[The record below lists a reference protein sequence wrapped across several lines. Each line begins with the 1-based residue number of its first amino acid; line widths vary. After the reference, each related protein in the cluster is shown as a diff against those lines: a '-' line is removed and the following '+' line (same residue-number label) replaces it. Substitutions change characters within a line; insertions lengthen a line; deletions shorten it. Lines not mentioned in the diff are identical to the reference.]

1 MNKISISCDNCGG
14 DLRNH
19 IVLQEYRHC
28 WANDDACIF
37 GETACQICQCAGC
50 DDIRFRTES
59 SCGEDQDPDTG
70 EYTIRESIYP
80 EAIRCDR
87 EPISLH
93 ELPGSIARIYRE
105 IVIAFNAGAFILAG
119 GGLRAIVEA
128 LCQDKDVPGKNLE
141 QKINQLVEQKL
152 LAAAQADLLH
162 EERYIS
168 NAALHEIHAPSKMDV
183 IDGLEI
189 IETLLSTLYV
199 LPEKAERLR
208 GKRERREA
216 LSVAKQPDPKG
227 GSMS

>member
-1 MNKISISCDNCGG
+1 MTKIRITCDNCGG

-19 IVLQEYRHC
+19 VVLQEYTHS
-28 WANDDACIF
+28 WGNDDACIY
-37 GETACQICQCAGC
+37 GNSTYQICQCAGC
-50 DDIRFRTES
+50 DGIRYRTES
-59 SCGEDQDPDTG
+59 SCSEDQDPDTG
-70 EYTIRESIYP
+70 EYTITESIYP
-80 EAIRCDR
+80 EALRGDR

-93 ELPGSIARIYRE
+93 ELPSSIARIYRE
-105 IVIAFNAGAFILAG
+105 VVIAFNAGAFILAG

-152 LAAAQADLLH
+152 LASPQADLLH
-162 EERYIS
+162 EERYIG
-168 NAALHEIHAPSKMDV
+168 NAALHEILAPSKMDV

-216 LSVAKQPDPKG
+216 LSAAEQPNAED
-227 GSMS
+227 GSRG